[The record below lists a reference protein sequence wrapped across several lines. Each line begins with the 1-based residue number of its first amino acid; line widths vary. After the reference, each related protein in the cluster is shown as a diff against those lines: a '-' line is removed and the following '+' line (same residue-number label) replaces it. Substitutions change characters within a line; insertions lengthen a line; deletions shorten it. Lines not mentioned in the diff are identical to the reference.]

1 MLVYLDNC
9 CFNRPF
15 DDQTQMRV
23 QLETEAKLGIQRE
36 IRSGKLQLAW
46 SYMLDYENLS
56 NPIEVRRE
64 NIQLWRWLAI
74 VGTTQTSMIFERSRE
89 FHRLGFKKKDSIHLA
104 AAHEMKC
111 ELFFTTDDGILKK
124 RSLVDGVR
132 VLNPIEYY
140 ADYHD

>member
-36 IRSGKLQLAW
+36 IRSGKLRLAW
-46 SYMLDYENLS
+46 SYMLDYENYS
-56 NPIEVRRE
+56 NPIEARRE
-64 NIQLWRWLAI
+64 SIQRWRNLA
-74 VGTTQTSMIFERSRE
+74 TTDTNQSSMILDRARE
-89 FHRLGFKKKDSIHLA
+89 FHRAGFKKKDAIHLA
-104 AAHEMKC
+104 AALAMKC
-111 ELFFTTDDGILKK
+111 ELFFTTDDGIL
-124 RSLVDGVR
+124 RRRALVVGIR

-140 ADYHD
+140 ADFHD

>member
-15 DDQTQMRV
+15 DDQAQMRV

-36 IRSGKLQLAW
+36 IRSGKLRLAW
-46 SYMLDYENLS
+46 SYMLDYENFS
-56 NPIEVRRE
+56 NPIEARRE
-64 NIQLWRWLAI
+64 SIRRWRNLAVADTNQSSTI
-74 VGTTQTSMIFERSRE
+74 LDGART

-104 AAHEMKC
+104 AALEMKC
-111 ELFFTTDDGILKK
+111 ELFFTTDDGILKR
-124 RSLVDGVR
+124 RSLVDGLR

-140 ADYHD
+140 ADFHD